1 MMTLLYALNVLEWN
15 FEQLSTTWTNTFNG
29 FSNASNGKLYFLTVL
44 LKASMLSLV
53 VLTLS

>member
-1 MMTLLYALNVLEWN
+1 MMTLSYALNVLEWN

-44 LKASMLSLV
+44 LKASMLSQV
-53 VLTLS
+53 ILTLS